1 MVGQPGRCYAWR
13 SPGRLAQLGERRLD
27 KAEVTGSSPV
37 SPTSDAPLRRGS
49 LLGAADGGTRL
60 EPGREYRPGSSSGE
74 SGLVLHTDIPTR
86 SEIERLLTARDPRC
100 VSIYVQTSP
109 LTHEAQAGR
118 IEFKNLAADAVGQL
132 DAVSAD
138 RRADAELREAL
149 EDLSDDDEFW
159 AEQAR
164 SLAVFAAPGLLRTFR
179 LPNRLTSVVEV
190 GDRFYVKPLLRAVS
204 FPQAA
209 FVLALAAGSVR
220 LVEILREDQ
229 PFTVAVPDLPSDAA
243 SAAGKASIADR
254 SPSARLQGS
263 EGQKVRLRQFAR
275 KVDNALRGVI
285 GGLELP
291 LILAAT
297 EPLESIYRSLN
308 SYPHLVDSAIRG
320 NPERASDDE
329 LAAAARTVLDEVYAR
344 ELSAVQQLFE
354 QRFSQDRASTDVA
367 TVARAATYGAVD
379 TAVVDI
385 DQKVPGHVDEDS
397 GAVALAPD
405 DDASSYG
412 VVDEI
417 ARRVL
422 LSGGRVLAVRGP
434 DVPGGGPLAA
444 ILRHRL

>member
-1 MVGQPGRCYAWR
+1 M
-13 SPGRLAQLGERRLD
+13 
-27 KAEVTGSSPV
+27 
-37 SPTSDAPLRRGS
+37 
-49 LLGAADGGTRL
+49 
-60 EPGREYRPGSSSGE
+60 
-74 SGLVLHTDIPTR
+74 LHTDIPTR
-86 SEIERLLTARDPRC
+86 SAIERLLTARDPRC
-100 VSIYVQTSP
+100 VSIYVPTSP
-109 LTHEAQAGR
+109 VTHEAQATR

-132 DAVSAD
+132 ETLGAD

-149 EDLSDDDEFW
+149 EDLADDGEFW
-159 AEQAR
+159 ATQAR

-179 LPNRLTSVVEV
+179 LPNRLTSAVEV

-220 LVEILREDQ
+220 LVEILSDEA
-229 PFTVAVPDLPSDAA
+229 PFTVTVPDLPTDAA

-254 SPSARLQGS
+254 SPVGRLQGS

-275 KVDNALRGVI
+275 KVDQALRGVI

-320 NPERASDDE
+320 NPARASDAE
-329 LAAAARTVLDEVYAR
+329 LAAAARTVLDDVYAR
-344 ELSAVQQLFE
+344 ELSAIRELFE

-379 TAVVDI
+379 TALVDI
-385 DQKVPGHVDEDS
+385 DQKVPGYVDEDS
-397 GAVALAPD
+397 GAVAFAP

-422 LSGGRVLAVRGP
+422 LSGGRVLAVRSP

-444 ILRHRL
+444 ILRYRLGADSAPFAA